1 MSLPK
6 FPRSHKFRLTLLT
19 TLTVSIGLA
28 IVFGIVLV
36 VVRTQALNRRY
47 HELSQIADRVSHE
60 WKGPDSLAEEGE
72 DFPGISVSV
81 FSPSQTLLAS
91 SSRKPAPFYVGS
103 TKQDETL
110 LVGKTYSKL
119 VVVASSSWRETEA
132 GLRQLAL
139 VLAALWLPLT
149 VLTALVAW
157 YGGALFLKP
166 VHELVDSASKL
177 SGSQDDE
184 RLNTTDNAE
193 FETLTV
199 ALNAMLERIKHSNLL
214 QKQFA
219 SDAAHELRT
228 PLAILRTR
236 IETLQLKPRLAEEY
250 DGAMTAMLG
259 EIERLTLLIDTL
271 LTSARMPFG
280 NIEPVDLAGTVN
292 QVIDEWCS
300 RQPDQTFQI
309 VRHLHTAMV
318 KILPDEMGII
328 LTNILDNAR
337 KHSPPDSVVKIS
349 LISHGVNTFL
359 IVSDEG
365 PGLSEHDR
373 QAVFERFFRVD
384 SARSRSDGGA
394 GIGLAVVKRLV
405 EARGGEI
412 AFLPVDHGASV
423 QITFRTA

>member
-6 FPRSHKFRLTLLT
+6 FPRSHKARLTLVT

-28 IVFGIVLV
+28 VVFGIVLV
-36 VVRTQALNRRY
+36 VIRSQALNRRY
-47 HELSQIADRVSHE
+47 HEMSQITDRVSHE

-81 FSPSQTLLAS
+81 FSSNHTLLAS
-91 SSRKPAPFYVGS
+91 SSRKPGPYYVGS

-110 LVGKTYSKL
+110 LVGKTYSGL
-119 VVVASSSWRETEA
+119 VVVAYSSWRETEA

-139 VLAALWLPLT
+139 VLATLWLPLT

-184 RLNTTDNAE
+184 RLSTTDNAE
-193 FETLTV
+193 FETLTA

-250 DGAMTAMLG
+250 DGAMMAMLS

-280 NIEPVDLAGTVN
+280 NIEPVDLAVTVN
-292 QVIDEWCS
+292 RVIDEWCS
-300 RQPDQTFQI
+300 RQPEQTFQI
-309 VRHLHTAMV
+309 IRHLHSAKV

-337 KHSPPDSVVKIS
+337 KHSPSESVVKIS
-349 LISHGVNTFL
+349 LISHEANTFL

-365 PGLSEHDR
+365 PGLSEQDR

-384 SARSRSDGGA
+384 SARSRSDGGV